1 MTPPGPG
8 RAGPPPPPDVLLR
21 RLRAQ
26 RLTGAGFATAAE
38 AVGSLLAV
46 QAQDY
51 GPARWSVGMRVA
63 GADEESVERAC
74 AAGLILR
81 THVLRPT
88 WHFVLPA
95 DLRWLLVATEPRI
108 KARDA
113 GRLRRLGLD
122 AATLARGGR
131 LLAEALVGGHA
142 LTRDEAAEVMT
153 QGGVDTG
160 GQRLPCLLMH
170 AELQAL
176 VCSGPRRGAQ
186 HTYLS
191 FADRV
196 PDAADLPREAAL
208 ARLAR
213 RFVSGHGPATDRDLA
228 TWASLTLRE
237 ARSALQANAG
247 DLLRDE
253 VAGWVF
259 WSSPE
264 AGERAGPGAGPGVE
278 PREVGPQVRLVH
290 TYDEYIMGFSESRGL
305 LSLSGRGLPER
316 WTPLVLVDG
325 REAGSWRRT
334 LGREV
339 LVEVEL
345 RRRLGAAERGALEA
359 EADRFAAFCGRPL
372 RLRVAR

>member
-1 MTPPGPG
+1 
-8 RAGPPPPPDVLLR
+8 VR

-26 RLTGAGFATAAE
+26 RLTGAGFATAEE

-63 GADEESVERAC
+63 GADEESVEQAC

-95 DLRWLLVATEPRI
+95 DLRWLLAATAPRI
-108 KARDA
+108 QARNA
-113 GRLRRLGLD
+113 GRLRQLGLD

-131 LLAEALVGGHA
+131 LLAGALEDGRA
-142 LTRDEAAEVMT
+142 LTRDEAAGVMT
-153 QGGVDTG
+153 RGGVDTV
-160 GQRLPCLLMH
+160 GQRLPYLLMH
-170 AELQAL
+170 AELAAL
-176 VCSGPRRGAQ
+176 VCSGPRRGVQ
-186 HTYLS
+186 HTYVR

-196 PDAADLPREAAL
+196 PDADDLPREAAL

-213 RFVSGHGPATDRDLA
+213 RFVSGHGPVADRDLA
-228 TWASLTLRE
+228 TWASLTLHE
-237 ARSALQANAG
+237 ARAALQANAG
-247 DLLRDE
+247 DLVRDE
-253 VAGWVF
+253 VAGRVF

-264 AGERAGPGAGPGVE
+264 AAGKAGPGAW
-278 PREVGPQVRLVH
+278 RAVGSGEARPQVRLVH
-290 TYDEYIMGFSESRGL
+290 TYDEYILGFSESRGL
-305 LSLSGRGLPER
+305 LSLSGRALPTR

-325 REAGSWRRT
+325 REAGTWRRT

-345 RRRLGAAERGALEA
+345 RRRLGAAERVALEA